1 MKPGKTINPTTPKVR
16 RTSSASA
23 KTINFMREP
32 VNNTQFEVGDPIES
46 FCDHDKKVD
55 ANTDERV
62 RGWIKGTVVQIDN
75 NKLIAVQFK
84 SNVYLTDGWM
94 VPDHI
99 LWFPVGSDQ
108 IRVPGTGK
116 RIPNIKKLLEED

>member
-16 RTSSASA
+16 RAPSNSG
-23 KTINFMREP
+23 KTYAFMREP
-32 VNNTQFEVGDPIES
+32 KSKMDFEVGDPIEA
-46 FCDHDKKVD
+46 FCDHADK
-55 ANTDERV
+55 NEERV
-62 RGWIKGTVVQIDN
+62 RGWVKGTVVQIDN
-75 NKLIAVQFK
+75 NKLLAVQFK

-108 IRVPGTGK
+108 VRIPGTGK
-116 RIPNIKKLLEED
+116 RMPLIKKLVEDD